1 MSNNVIKTRK
11 DEGIDS
17 LFSSIERMI
26 RGITKVR
33 SRYKPHLGGQRYL
46 TDAELSKRLK
56 INRRT
61 LQDYRNMG
69 RIPYIKFGG
78 KILYR
83 EEDVERMLQEN
94 YHK

>member
-1 MSNNVIKTRK
+1 MSNNVIKTK
-11 DEGIDS
+11 NDETIDS
-17 LFSSIERMI
+17 FFSSLERMI
-26 RGITKVR
+26 RGVANVR
-33 SRYKPHLGGQRYL
+33 KRYKPHLGGQRYL

-69 RIPYIKFGG
+69 RIPYIKLGG

-83 EEDVERMLQEN
+83 EEDIEGILQSN